1 MRTVTAKVLM
11 AVIAGAMM
19 LTFMDPASAAR
30 RKRVSS
36 ETGPLIM
43 SGTMVPPSMS
53 RGSRAPEICR
63 PVTIKRRPLM
73 SLLSA
78 R

>member
-1 MRTVTAKVLM
+1 MNAATALKSIGLVVVLSVL
-11 AVIAGAMM
+11 ALAP
-19 LTFMDPASAAR
+19 PAHAKS
-30 RKRVSS
+30 KRASS

-73 SLLSA
+73 SPLSA